1 MSFFATLTEDG
12 TYALTTAGYTVLV
25 LLMLGMLILACFLS
39 KADERMKMGSRRLV
53 FSGIAIALA
62 FVTSFIKLF
71 HLPMG
76 GSVTLFSMF
85 FITMVGYFYGIGPG
99 LTAGVAYGI
108 LQMLIDPYIISVP
121 QLLCDYIFA
130 FGALGLSGLFA
141 DKKHGLTRGYVT
153 GIIGRFVFSFL
164 SGYIFFGMYAP
175 EGMNPAAYSA
185 IYNGSYIFTEGVLT
199 LFILMIP
206 AVYNAVKRVKALARL
221 EEYKAPEKA

>member
-12 TYALTTAGYTVLV
+12 SYALTAGGYTALT
-25 LLMLGMLILACFLS
+25 LIMLGLLILSCFLT
-39 KADERMKMGSRRLV
+39 KADQRLKMGTRRLV
-53 FSGIAIALA
+53 FSGIALALA

-85 FITMVGYFYGIGPG
+85 FITLIGYFYGLGSG
-99 LTAGVAYGI
+99 LTAAIAYGI
-108 LQMLIDPYIISVP
+108 LQMIIDPYIISVP
-121 QLLCDYIFA
+121 QMLCDYIFA
-130 FGALGLSGLFA
+130 FGALGLSGIFSNR
-141 DKKHGLTRGYVT
+141 KHGLTRGYVT

-185 IYNGSYIFTEGVLT
+185 VYNGSYIFTEGVLT
-199 LFILMIP
+199 LFVLMIP
-206 AVYNAVKRVKALARL
+206 AVYNAVKRVKAMARA
-221 EEYKAPEKA
+221 EEYTASK

>member
-1 MSFFATLTEDG
+1 MHFLYDYIRAALLGKGVTNLLGLLVVNHERFHPFPVRPHFFQF
-12 TYALTTAGYTVLV
+12 
-25 LLMLGMLILACFLS
+25 LL
-39 KADERMKMGSRRLV
+39 D
-53 FSGIAIALA
+53 
-62 FVTSFIKLF
+62 
-71 HLPMG
+71 
-76 GSVTLFSMF
+76 
-85 FITMVGYFYGIGPG
+85 
-99 LTAGVAYGI
+99 I

-221 EEYKAPEKA
+221 EEYKASEKA